1 MKHILKQ
8 INKKRALKVVALA
21 AIMAAIAASAISF
34 GVVRPVLSKGNTE
47 VITNEAPAVSVDT
60 REVKKEADINPFA
73 GRFVTYE
80 GLTGVAAQG
89 KAFLVNPEDNDEDIY
104 IEFVV
109 SENEDVLY
117 SSDLVPSGQGLDVD
131 FSEFLSAGDHEVVVT
146 MNPYVLYEGEYLR
159 CPVNNAQSVK
169 VTL

>member
-1 MKHILKQ
+1 MITHIDTVYDASNAAEL
-8 INKKRALKVVALA
+8 KRAEIVAA
-21 AIMAAIAASAISF
+21 AILELIFYAEKETVEKNI
-34 GVVRPVLSKGNTE
+34 VLRDIRSCVMRLYN
-47 VITNEAPAVSVDT
+47 AVMEDV
-60 REVKKEADINPFA
+60 EGAF
-73 GRFVTYE
+73 TYE

-89 KAFLVNPEDNDEDIY
+89 KAFLVNPEDNDEDIF

-117 SSDLVPSGQGLDVD
+117 SSELVPSGQGLDVD

-169 VTL
+169 VKL